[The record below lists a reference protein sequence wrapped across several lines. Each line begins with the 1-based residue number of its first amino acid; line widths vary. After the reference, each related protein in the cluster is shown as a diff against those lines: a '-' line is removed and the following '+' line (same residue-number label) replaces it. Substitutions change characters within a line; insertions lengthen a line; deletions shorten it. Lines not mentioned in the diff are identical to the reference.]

1 MRNIFVKNTALA
13 AFLALVITP
22 FAIAE
27 EDAVAPEHQE
37 AAPEHAGE
45 TLDPATKE
53 NFIAAYSDVLQVQNK
68 YSQKLQTASD
78 EQQARKLQ
86 EQAQQEMLQAVEAN
100 GMSAEEY
107 NQVIRKVSTNPDLQ
121 AEIEAEVK

>member
-1 MRNIFVKNTALA
+1 MRKTFVQNTVLAAILALA
-13 AFLALVITP
+13 LTP
-22 FAIAE
+22 FAFA
-27 EDAVAPEHQE
+27 DPVAPEHQE
-37 AAPEHAGE
+37 AAPGHAGE

-86 EQAQQEMLQAVEAN
+86 EQAQQEMLQAVQAN
-100 GMSAEEY
+100 GMTPEEY
-107 NQVIRKVSTNPDLQ
+107 NQVIRKVSTNPELQ